1 MGDLAVLLRAVAFSA
16 ARHRNQRRK
25 GAEAFP
31 YINHPVEV
39 AEMLASVGGVTDLD
53 TLIAAILHDTIE
65 DTETSREEIEAIF
78 GQRVRAIVEEV
89 TDDKRLPQILRKKLQ
104 VQHAPGLSDPAKL
117 IKIADK
123 MSNIQE
129 LMQSPP
135 QNWSV
140 QRKQEYLDWAWSVF
154 DGCRGV
160 NEALEHKFEEVIR
173 QARLA
178 FSDDA

>member
-1 MGDLAVLLRAVAFSA
+1 MSDLAVLLRAVAFSA

-39 AEMLASVGGVTDLD
+39 AEMLASVAGVTELD

-89 TDDKRLPQILRKKLQ
+89 TDDKRLTQILRKKLQ
-104 VQHAPGLSDPAKL
+104 VQHAPGLSDAAKL

-140 QRKQEYLDWAWSVF
+140 QRKQEYLDWAQNVF
-154 DGCRGV
+154 EGCRGV
-160 NEALEHKFEEVIR
+160 NRALEHKFEEVIR
-173 QARLA
+173 QARHA
-178 FSDDA
+178 FSGDA

>member
-39 AEMLASVGGVTDLD
+39 AEMLASVGGVTDVD

-65 DTETSREEIEAIF
+65 DTETSGEEIEAMF
-78 GQRVRAIVEEV
+78 GQKVRAIVEEV
-89 TDDKRLPQILRKKLQ
+89 TDDKRLPKVLRKKLQ
-104 VQHAPGLSDPAKL
+104 VQHAPGLSVPAKL
-117 IKIADK
+117 IKIGDK

-178 FSDDA
+178 FSDDV